1 MKASGVYDIFPPGAV
16 QDLPPSPERQIAW
29 LDVLRDCDSMS
40 AQSAPGVAPSAHTLP
55 LLSPAGPQP
64 SVCRIVLGWLLT
76 ICAQPYDTF
85 VPHPITPSPQA
96 VTSGPAD
103 DHVPGQMSPPLPLQR

>member
-1 MKASGVYDIFPPGAV
+1 MT
-16 QDLPPSPERQIAW
+16 
-29 LDVLRDCDSMS
+29 

-55 LLSPAGPQP
+55 LLLGPGPQC
-64 SVCRIVLGWLLT
+64 SVCRVVLGWSLT
-76 ICAQPYDTF
+76 ICAQPYDAL

-103 DHVPGQMSPPLPLQR
+103 DHVTGQMSPPLPLQR